1 MHATSCGR
9 RKFLGALGLG
19 GASMAVQG
27 CRHRAMP
34 RPGRSKPPNI
44 LILFTDD
51 QRFNTI
57 HALNNPEIQTPNM
70 DRLVRNGTAF
80 THAHTMGAMT
90 GALCVPSRA
99 MLMTG
104 RTLFHLARTGNVIP
118 PKHVALPELLREHR
132 YATFATGKWHNDR
145 RSYARCFTHGAKIFF
160 GGMSDHLNV
169 PVYDFDPTGEYAKED
184 QYVAKT
190 FSSELFSNAAIQ
202 FLEERPK
209 NVPFMMY
216 VAYTAPHDPRMAP
229 EQYTKLYPPE
239 KIQLPPNF
247 MPKHPFDNGDL
258 ETRDERLAPWPRTP
272 QIIREHIAAYYA
284 MITHVDAQIGRV
296 LAALAASGEQENT
309 IIVFAGDNGLA
320 VGQHG
325 LLGKQNLYEHSVR
338 VPLIFC
344 GPGVPRGQTRDALCY
359 LLDVFPTLCDLVG
372 VSAPETVEGKS
383 LAPLFGSPNSTV
395 RDSIFYAYKRLQ
407 RGVRVKDWKLIQYN
421 VKGKRTTQLFDLHSD
436 PWERNNLAD
445 DTSQAQR
452 VRQLNKLLENWMERS
467 DDPCKPDEF
476 INT

>member
-1 MHATSCGR
+1 MRMTRCNR

-27 CRHRAMP
+27 CRHYP
-34 RPGRSKPPNI
+34 TGSRSGSHPPNI

-51 QRFNTI
+51 QRFDTI
-57 HALNNPEIQTPNM
+57 HALNNPGIQTPNM
-70 DRLVRNGTAF
+70 DKLVRNGTAF

-118 PKHVALPELLREHR
+118 AAHTTLPELLRER
-132 YATFATGKWHNDR
+132 GYTTFATGKWHNDR
-145 RSYARCFTHGAKIFF
+145 RSCARCFTHGAKIFF
-160 GGMSDHLNV
+160 GGMSDHLKV
-169 PVYDFDPTGEYAKED
+169 PVYDFDPTGKYAKED

-190 FSSELFSNAAIQ
+190 FSSELFSDAAIG
-202 FLEERPK
+202 FLETRPK
-209 NVPFMMY
+209 DRPFMMY

-229 EQYTKLYPPE
+229 EQYTRLYPPE
-239 KIQLPPNF
+239 RIPLPPNF

-272 QIIREHIAAYYA
+272 EIVREHIAAYYA

-296 LAALAASGEQENT
+296 LDALADSAEQENT

-325 LLGKQNLYEHSVR
+325 LLGKQNVYEHSMR

-344 GPGVPRGQTRDALCY
+344 GPGIPRGQTCDAFCY
-359 LLDVFPTLCDLVG
+359 LLDVFPTLCDLT
-372 VSAPETVEGKS
+372 SIHAPESVEGKS
-383 LAPLFGSPNSTV
+383 LAPLLRRPNSTV
-395 RDSIFYAYKRLQ
+395 RDSIFYAYRTVQ
-407 RGVRVKDWKLIQYN
+407 RGVRRKDWKLIQYN
-421 VKGKRTTQLFDLHSD
+421 VKGRRTTQLFDLHSD
-436 PWERNNLAD
+436 PWERNNLAND
-445 DTSQAQR
+445 ASQAPR
-452 VRQLNKLLENWMERS
+452 IRQLNELLEAWMRRS
-467 DDPCKPDEF
+467 DDPCKSEEF
-476 INT
+476 TGD